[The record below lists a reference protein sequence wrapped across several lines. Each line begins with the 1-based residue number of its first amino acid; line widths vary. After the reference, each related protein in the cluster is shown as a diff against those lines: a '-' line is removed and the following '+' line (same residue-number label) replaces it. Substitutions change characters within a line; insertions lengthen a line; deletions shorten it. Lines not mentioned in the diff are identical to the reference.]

1 MHCTEAEGG
10 GRRHDRSRRL
20 PIPNGRFL
28 QLGGRNPI
36 TTPNALR
43 DGVLRFDAST
53 GSFLCNHGI
62 TLASS
67 TVEGRASSCHIVG
80 RASDS
85 ILLRVLAPVS
95 LATCPLLTGY
105 LIEYAL
111 LMRFLAHPSLF
122 SCPPERQSLRF
133 REGVMYQFSWSTS
146 LYCVNFKGF
155 TRLIN

>member
-1 MHCTEAEGG
+1 MMREVLSVRLARLVALLVIGACGLYSEC
-10 GRRHDRSRRL
+10 RL
-20 PIPNGRFL
+20 PVPHGNFL

-36 TTPNALR
+36 TTPNSLR

-80 RASDS
+80 RASDT
-85 ILLRVLAPVS
+85 ILLRVLAPVP
-95 LATCPLLTGY
+95 LATCTLFTGY

-111 LMRFLAHPSLF
+111 LMRFLAHHWGG
-122 SCPPERQSLRF
+122 C
-133 REGVMYQFSWSTS
+133 GHTGWSRRWRGS
-146 LYCVNFKGF
+146 
-155 TRLIN
+155 RS